1 MLHSFFRGTQNNEA
15 LKFSERRRKMLS
27 VNKINKKLLFILFL
41 TVFLFLGFNLNI
53 DAASAAETTSTT
65 FNITVPYALPVS
77 VAADGTVTTANNLE
91 IKNAGTNA
99 VKISEV
105 KVEAQNGWELSD
117 YGKDYSKTA
126 VGRKEFGISIRGTSA
141 AADGNIDTAKFQDIL
156 SENKA
161 LAITYDVT
169 LPAQSEKISD
179 TIANVVFVVEEIYEF
194 DIDDNGAITGFS
206 EYGLEL
212 YNGGKTEFVI
222 PDTIKGITVTSI
234 IDGNKYGT
242 NTSGGAFSQKKNII
256 KITLPETIVRIGHKA
271 FAACSSLKEIN
282 FPNSLSSIG
291 NHAFDG
297 CSGFTG
303 ELKLPNNITTIGSG
317 AFNNCSGFT
326 GKLIIPNS
334 ITEIESNTFRYC
346 KKISGVIFPD
356 GLTNIS
362 EWAFANCDA
371 LTGDIVIPSSV
382 ISVGNCAFYWD
393 SNLQSVDLSTTNIE
407 SIESSTFFKCA
418 KLISVKLPDTVK
430 TIGNSAFENAGL
442 VGELHLPNNL
452 ISIGRNAFNGCTGLT
467 GSLIIPDGVTSIGN
481 NAFMGCTKLTSAT
494 LPKEFTE
501 IVSEGG
507 TAFGLFYNDTKITDI
522 YCNWYQGEK
531 ANIEAEAPWGA
542 TKATVHYLNN
552 AAEAIL
558 EDELVLD
565 ELVPDEVISD
575 AFTATDSAIENEVD
589 NIVDIV
595 DEDTPLSG
603 MPDIVADVTKTPA
616 VSVDESENNKDIL
629 TDITD
634 GEANTVDKET
644 TIIETSDNLKGEN
657 NNDQNSEKDD
667 NTDNMLPDMIIKNG
681 ESEEN
686 REE

>member
-27 VNKINKKLLFILFL
+27 VNKTNKKLLFILFL

-117 YGKDYSKTA
+117 YGKDYSKTT
-126 VGRKEFGISIRGTSA
+126 VGKKEFGISIRGTSA
-141 AADGNIDTAKFQDIL
+141 VADGTIDTSKFSEIL
-156 SENKA
+156 NKDKA
-161 LAITYDVT
+161 LAIMYDVT

-242 NTSGGAFSQKKNII
+242 TNAGGAFSQKKNII

-297 CSGFTG
+297 CSGLEGVFT
-303 ELKLPNNITTIGSG
+303 LPDNVTSIEESAFCNCGIKNINFPEG
-317 AFNNCSGFT
+317 
-326 GKLIIPNS
+326 LE
-334 ITEIESNTFRYC
+334 EIER
-346 KKISGVIFPD
+346 
-356 GLTNIS
+356 L
-362 EWAFANCDA
+362 AFQHCR
-371 LTGDIVIPSSV
+371 
-382 ISVGNCAFYWD
+382 
-393 SNLQSVDLSTTNIE
+393 NLESVDLSNTKIQYLRMNTFEGCTNLLE
-407 SIESSTFFKCA
+407 
-418 KLISVKLPDTVK
+418 VKLP
-430 TIGNSAFENAGL
+430 E
-442 VGELHLPNNL
+442 
-452 ISIGRNAFNGCTGLT
+452 SITRIYRLQTDLKQD
-467 GSLIIPDGVTSIGN
+467 P
-481 NAFMGCTKLTSAT
+481 
-494 LPKEFTE
+494 
-501 IVSEGG
+501 
-507 TAFGLFYNDTKITDI
+507 FYNCENLKDI
-522 YCNWYQGEK
+522 YCDWYKGDKSDVEK
-531 ANIEAEAPWGA
+531 NEPWGA
-542 TKATVHYLNN
+542 PNADVKVHY
-552 AAEAIL
+552 
-558 EDELVLD
+558 
-565 ELVPDEVISD
+565 
-575 AFTATDSAIENEVD
+575 
-589 NIVDIV
+589 
-595 DEDTPLSG
+595 
-603 MPDIVADVTKTPA
+603 
-616 VSVDESENNKDIL
+616 
-629 TDITD
+629 
-634 GEANTVDKET
+634 
-644 TIIETSDNLKGEN
+644 
-657 NNDQNSEKDD
+657 
-667 NTDNMLPDMIIKNG
+667 
-681 ESEEN
+681 
-686 REE
+686 